1 MKKFSERNVNN
12 KFKHCLM
19 FEYFI
24 NQDGIVFT
32 GREFAIES
40 PRLILCRWSCQ
51 DFENFCQGRLKQ
63 WHFYIGEVEE
73 VKISPEQCIES

>member
-1 MKKFSERNVNN
+1 MKNFSERNINN

-32 GREFAIES
+32 GRGFAIEI
-40 PRLILCRWSCQ
+40 PRWILYRQCQ
-51 DFENFCQGRLKQ
+51 GFENFCQGRLKQ

-73 VKISPEQCIES
+73 VKMSPEQCIES

>member
-1 MKKFSERNVNN
+1 MKKFSERNINN
-12 KFKHCLM
+12 NCCLM

-32 GREFAIES
+32 GRGFAIET
-40 PRLILCRWSCQ
+40 PRLILYRQCQ

-63 WHFYIGEVEE
+63 WHFYIKEVE
-73 VKISPEQCIES
+73 